1 MTGQTIAEPQT
12 TGPKE
17 RSEWSDRSRSERV
30 VATLAAVGV
39 ALVTLLLLAPAI
51 LEACP
56 EAGTSAPGSRQNDG
70 WHANCRGVKK

>member
-1 MTGQTIAEPQT
+1 LTGQTIAEPQT

-56 EAGTSAPGSRQNDG
+56 RSGDIGSG
-70 WHANCRGVKK
+70 